1 MARKTPK
8 QLTRVL
14 KLMRNLK
21 NIRNASLI
29 GHVDHGK
36 TTLSDSLLANAGLL
50 SPQLAGTALLLDFLD
65 EEQERGITMKTAN
78 ISLVFDHGGEEVM
91 VNLVDTPGHVDF
103 SGKVTRALRLIDS
116 AIVVVDAVEGVM
128 IQTEHVLMQAMEN
141 AVRPLLYINKVDR
154 LIKELNLDAKEIQQK
169 FKDIIDN
176 FNVLIENNAKRE
188 FMKDWKVSLVDE
200 TVAFGSA
207 LHGWG
212 ATLSQFQDKFENF
225 NVIMKVYKDETGKEG
240 DLKALKEKLPVHEAI
255 LRMIVKNGP
264 NPVEAQAY
272 RTPFIW
278 HGAMD
283 TDMGKSMLRCD
294 TEGPAVVFTSKV
306 QVKNKQVIATGR
318 MFSGTL
324 TNGSEVILV
333 IQGSK
338 EKLPAIGVFMGHR
351 MLSVEEV
358 SAGNVLAIKGLKDIK
373 SGETLISADYAGD
386 AGGDLSFEKMTYL
399 MEPVVTVSIEPEKL
413 VNLKSLQ
420 EFMKVKL
427 IEDPNLKMEV
437 SEHTGEILLSGIGP
451 LHLEV
456 ICNEVRKEGIPV
468 IVSEPITM
476 FHESIGGKTGLV
488 TESSSNEKNE
498 VGLKLSRLTGKD
510 IAILKSLSIHQGK
523 EGLSNRSVNLLK
535 ESGCSL
541 AQVEIENLLEVT
553 QDFNVITCPARSDAQ
568 NPPVTKRDENQ
579 IVSAIKSILKHGPRV
594 KESIRE
600 MVITIESLK
609 LASSPDDKDI
619 SEVIPMLRRAIFE
632 LMLGSGV
639 QLLEPIFDS
648 TIYGSVENIGKLT
661 SLISQYNG
669 RIENIIQEKSTVN
682 IRAFFP
688 VRSSFE
694 LIESARDVTS
704 GRAVFQNVFHG
715 FEKVPSNEVDSIVDE
730 LKAKK
735 GLV

>member
-1 MARKTPK
+1 MPAKTPK

-78 ISLVFDHGGEEVM
+78 ISLVFDYEGEEIL

-128 IQTEHVLMQAMEN
+128 IQTEHVLMQALEN

-176 FNVLIENNAKRE
+176 FNVLIENNAKQD
-188 FMKDWKVSLVDE
+188 FMKDWKVSLTNE

-207 LHGWG
+207 LYGWG
-212 ATLSQFQDKFENF
+212 ATLSQFQKVFEKFNA
-225 NVIMKVYKDETGKEG
+225 IMEVYDEEG
-240 DLKALKEKLPVHEAI
+240 DKDGRLSDLKEKLPIHEAI
-255 LRMIVKNGP
+255 LQMVVKNGP

-272 RTPFIW
+272 RIPFIW
-278 HGAMD
+278 HGDMK
-283 TDMGKSMLRCD
+283 TDLGKSLEGCKV
-294 TEGPAVVFTSKV
+294 EGPAVVFTSKV
-306 QVKNKQVIATGR
+306 QVKNKQMIATGR
-318 MFSGTL
+318 LFSGTINRG
-324 TNGSEVILV
+324 TEVILV
-333 IQGSK
+333 NEGAK
-338 EKLPAIGVFMGHR
+338 EKLNDIGVFMGHR
-351 MLSVEEV
+351 MLAVEEV
-358 SAGNVLAIKGLKDIK
+358 PAGNVVAIKGLKDIK
-373 SGETLISADYAGD
+373 SGETLLDADYAGD
-386 AGGDLSFEKMTYL
+386 AGGDLSFEKMIYL

-413 VNLKSLQ
+413 VNLKKLQ
-420 EFMKVKL
+420 EFMLTKL

-437 SEHTGEILLSGIGP
+437 SEQTGEILLSGIGP

-456 ICNEVRKEGIPV
+456 ICNDISKEGIPV

-476 FHESIGGKTGLV
+476 FHESIDGKTGVLS
-488 TESSSNEKNE
+488 EESSNEKNE
-498 VGLKLSRLTGKD
+498 VTLKIARVASGD
-510 IAILKSLSIHQGK
+510 IDILKNMSIQYDKNGLSKRSLS
-523 EGLSNRSVNLLK
+523 LLK

-541 AQVEIENLLEVT
+541 EPVQVENLLEIT
-553 QDFNVITCPARSDAQ
+553 SDLNMITCPARANPQ
-568 NPPVTKRDENQ
+568 NPPISRKDEMLV
-579 IVSAIKSILKHGPRV
+579 ISAIKSILRHGPLV

-600 MVITIESLK
+600 LIISIESLK
-609 LASSPDDKDI
+609 LSSSSDEKDI
-619 SEVIPMLRRAIFE
+619 SEIIPMFRRAMFD
-632 LMLGSGV
+632 LMRQSGV
-639 QLLEPIFDS
+639 QLLEPIFES

-669 RIENIIQEKSTVN
+669 KIENIDQEGSTVN

-688 VRSSFE
+688 VRSSFG
-694 LIESARDVTS
+694 LIESAKNLTS

-715 FEKVPSNEVDSIVDE
+715 FEKVPSNEINSIVDE